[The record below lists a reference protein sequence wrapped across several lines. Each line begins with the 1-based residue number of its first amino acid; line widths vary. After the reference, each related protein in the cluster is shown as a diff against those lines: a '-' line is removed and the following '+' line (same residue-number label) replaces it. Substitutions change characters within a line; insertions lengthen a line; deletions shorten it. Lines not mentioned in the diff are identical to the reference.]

1 MQGEYAVGRIIARPF
16 IGEYPNFSRTANRHD
31 YSVSPSG
38 PTMLDHIIANGKKV
52 ISVGKIRDI
61 FNGQGI
67 SEGYRTVSNDDG
79 MGKTIRLTAQDFEG
93 LCFVNLVEFDS
104 AYGHRRDIAGYT
116 QALNTFDAQL
126 GALLPQLNDDDL
138 LILTADHGCDPAA
151 HGTDHTREYIPVL
164 VWGKGVKP
172 VNLGIRT
179 GFSDIGQTV
188 CEALGVPADTL
199 AGTSFYQ
206 DIF

>member
-172 VNLGIRT
+172 VRMPRFTGLTPLPQTRT
-179 GFSDIGQTV
+179 GMYSRV
-188 CEALGVPADTL
+188 
-199 AGTSFYQ
+199 
-206 DIF
+206 